1 MWRKE
6 EPKTQA
12 VPEKSTAV
20 GQTPNVASASRETP
34 AVSPA
39 PPVSPRAVACISQ
52 GIKIRGELIANEDL
66 FLDGEVDGKLDFGGA
81 SLTIG
86 PNGRI
91 KADITA
97 REIII
102 RGRVEGKVVGRE
114 RVQLWST
121 SHVIGEIIA
130 ERLAIEDGAV
140 LRGRAEAGRRSERHE
155 DAFKAASK
163 QQEPKKPDPFTVPAG
178 PAAD

>member
-12 VPEKSTAV
+12 VPEKSAGV
-20 GQTPNVASASRETP
+20 GQSTNISSAPRETH
-34 AVSPA
+34 AVPSPSG
-39 PPVSPRAVACISQ
+39 PPVSPRAIACISQ

-66 FLDGEVDGKLDFGGA
+66 FLDGEVDGKVDFGGA

-102 RGRVEGKVVGRE
+102 RGRVEGKVVGQD

-121 SHVIGEIIA
+121 CHVVGEVIA
-130 ERLAIEDGAV
+130 QRLSIEDGAF
-140 LRGRAEAGRRSERHE
+140 LRGRAEAGKRNDRQA
-155 DAFKAASK
+155 DAFKPAPKPQS
-163 QQEPKKPDPFTVPAG
+163 EPLAIPTG
-178 PAAD
+178 PAAG